1 MENIRN
7 IRNIE
12 RNKWEYEINGTKHI
26 IFMKEGD
33 TEQDVIDAL
42 KPPTESQIEEQK
54 AKILKQRK
62 IDEAKQYLSDTD
74 WMVTKVSETK
84 LQEEL
89 GYVPEGTTIALIEKY
104 KDISQKRYEARQLIN
119 ELESI

>member
-1 MENIRN
+1 MEN

-26 IFMKEGD
+26 IFMKED
-33 TEQDVIDAL
+33 ATEQDVIDAL

-54 AKILKQRK
+54 AKTLKLRQ
-62 IDEAKQYLSDTD
+62 INEAKQYLADTD
-74 WMVTKVSETK
+74 WMVTKVSEIK

-89 GYVPEGTTIALIEKY
+89 GYVPEGTTAELAEKY
-104 KDISQKRYEARQLIN
+104 KDISVKRYKARELIN
-119 ELESI
+119 NLSK